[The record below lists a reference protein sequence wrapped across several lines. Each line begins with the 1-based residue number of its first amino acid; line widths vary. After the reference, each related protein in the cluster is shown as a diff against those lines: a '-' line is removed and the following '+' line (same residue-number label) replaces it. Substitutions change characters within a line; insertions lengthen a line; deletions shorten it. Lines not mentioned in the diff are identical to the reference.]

1 MANPVIQVYS
11 KEQCPYCANAKALLR
26 SKRLKFEKT
35 NVTSDVGTEQE
46 MITRSQHRTV
56 PQIFIDDC
64 SIGGY
69 DDLSQ
74 LNATSKLNQFF
85 KY

>member
-1 MANPVIQVYS
+1 MGSPVIQVYS
-11 KEQCPYCANAKALLR
+11 KEWCPYCAKAKALLR
-26 SKRLKFEKT
+26 SKQLKFEEI
-35 NVTSDVGTEQE
+35 NVTSDAGAEQE
-46 MITRSQHRTV
+46 MIARSQRRTV
-56 PQIFIDDC
+56 PQIFIDDR